1 MTTDRAW
8 RRALA
13 SLTRSDDE
21 LAARRQAEAVGRLGG
36 TPVVDLP
43 GRCRA
48 TLCGTL
54 RSVTVEPAPA
64 SCHLEAEL
72 FDGSGTVR
80 LRWIG
85 RSAIPGVEPGRQ
97 LRVTGTV
104 SRCDDGSKVIYNP
117 AYELLPART

>member
-1 MTTDRAW
+1 MTERAW

-21 LAARRQAEAVGRLGG
+21 VAARRQAETTGRLGG

-54 RSVTVEPAPA
+54 RSVRVEPAPT

-85 RSAIPGVEPGRQ
+85 RSAIAGVEPGRQ
-97 LRVTGTV
+97 VKVTGTV
-104 SRCDDGSKVIYNP
+104 SRCGDGSRVIYNP
-117 AYELLPART
+117 SYELLPS

>member
-1 MTTDRAW
+1 MSERAW

-21 LAARRQAEAVGRLGG
+21 VAARRQAEASGRLGG
-36 TPVVDLP
+36 TPVVELP

-54 RSVTVEPAPA
+54 RSVTVDPAPT

-72 FDGSGTVR
+72 FDGSGSVR

-85 RSAIPGVEPGRQ
+85 RSGIPGVEPGRQ
-97 LRVTGTV
+97 VRVTGTV
-104 SRCDDGSKVIYNP
+104 SRCEDGSRVIYNP
-117 AYELLPART
+117 AYELLPS